1 MPSFRLIE
9 LPHNFKLV
17 DFLYDDAY
25 FQRSPANFWDIANP
39 TDFDTFLHF
48 SGCLCDH
55 VSDCPIINRK
65 HYYFRHPHAGLV
77 LVDLYGELNFDP
89 NEPLSLLHLSLRSA
103 REIIRSWCN
112 RSVLLQNYH
121 YIHFKILLDFL
132 LSFCNIPKFQ
142 KSTLTLWTSV

>member
-65 HYYFRHPHAGLV
+65 HYYFRHLHAGLV
-77 LVDLYGELNFDP
+77 LVDLYGELNIDP

-121 YIHFKILLDFL
+121 YIHFKIWLDFL
-132 LSFCNIPKFQ
+132 LSFCNISKCI
-142 KSTLTLWTSV
+142 